1 MKLLITLLYLCLLT
15 MPLFANTSAEPEMAE
30 ALRSSGKIY
39 VVVLVIALVF
49 VGLGIYLFRLDRKV
63 SKLEKE
69 SQSDKS

>member
-1 MKLLITLLYLCLLT
+1 MKLLSAFLFFCLLT
-15 MPLFANTSAEPEMAE
+15 MPLLANAPAEPEMAE